1 MPATDEYISLRGLPI
16 NLLQPEYSVRGKHY
30 FFKVVGFTSRGSGS
44 QKKYYKILQYYEKTN
59 DDNNSIQLVEKYA
72 SKRYWFPNGVPDS
85 TNGYFPA
92 PEYEENDENST
103 FKASK
108 GPSPKPESVRDQYRV
123 SSTPS
128 SASQFRRV
136 EEALSLDFNYGD
148 TKIFAGKQYRTT
160 AKTVSWESLRAYDPS
175 KMIANPYR
183 SPNIQLWTLLPTD
196 DQYDYVNSLGF
207 IIIRHFW
214 WHPIHEKFYPVPD
227 SLNIGQVA
235 RVSARS
241 ATAVVDYVVD
251 NILGYPAPSMRVGS
265 EGFVQALT
273 NGALGLIPSGQ
284 IGFAESIRVA
294 IVQYLVSKGI
304 SPESAANLVK
314 EAYEYRNVTIGGGK
328 GKSGGR
334 KDDGT
339 SPQSPKRTVTVRNPL
354 FGNRIEPSSGAA
366 ISLPQIVQQYRTPP
380 YNTPITRRHI
390 FKFPPNQIQYGNV
403 GSEWVD
409 IERAGNVPLVDWKQY
424 KLLQVSFSFLLAYD
438 DDGSFTTI
446 QNRPEITFSI
456 DDQIRNLREIAS
468 APYPVYLLGFDDM
481 MKNQVRFP
489 FTGGRG
495 IEFVITDMSFSS
507 LYRTTEGSINRA
519 QCDITLREVPIETV
533 SLIDFPLLRFPGD
546 KPKPDEELKEEN
558 SDPRYSQT
566 SAYFR
571 TAGAAAVA
579 ATTTA
584 TSPGATLVGE

>member
-1 MPATDEYISLRGLPI
+1 MAVGDFISLRGQPI
-16 NLLQPEYSVRGKHY
+16 NLLQVEYSTKGHHY
-30 FFKVVGFTSRGSGS
+30 FFRIHSYTSQGSGS
-44 QKKYYKILQYYEKTN
+44 LKKYYPIYQYYEKIN
-59 DDNNSIQLVEKYA
+59 DDNNTVRPVEKYA
-72 SKRYWFPNGVPDS
+72 SKLFWFPNGMPDPE
-85 TNGYFPA
+85 NGYWPA
-92 PEYEENDENST
+92 PEYTAGAENSPV
-103 FKASK
+103 KNSK
-108 GPSPKPESVRDQYRV
+108 GPKPKPETVRDQYRI
-123 SSTPS
+123 STTPS

-136 EEALSLDFNYGD
+136 EEALTLDFNYGD
-148 TKIFAGKQYRTT
+148 TKVFAGKQYRTT
-160 AKTVSWESLRAYDPS
+160 AKTVSWEVLKSYDPS
-175 KMIANPYR
+175 KMLSNPYR

-196 DQYDYVNSLGF
+196 EQYDYVNSLGF

-241 ATAVVDYVVD
+241 ATAVVEYVVD

-273 NGALGLIPSGQ
+273 NGALGLIPAGQ

-314 EAYEYRNVTIGGGK
+314 EAYEYRNITVGGAK

-334 KDDGT
+334 KDNGN
-339 SPQSPKRTVTVRNPL
+339 SPQSPSRTVTVRNPL
-354 FGNRIEPSSGAA
+354 LGNRIEPGFGATV
-366 ISLPQIVQQYRTPP
+366 SLPQIVQQYRTAPN
-380 YNTPITRRHI
+380 NTPITRRHI
-390 FKFPPNQIQYGNV
+390 FKFPPNQIQYGNI

-409 IERAGNVPLVDWKQY
+409 IERAGNIPLVDWKQY

-438 DDGSFTTI
+438 DDGRFTTI

-495 IEFVITDMSFSS
+495 VEFVVTDFSISS

-519 QCDITLREVPIETV
+519 QCDITLREIPIETV

-558 SDPRYSQT
+558 SEPRYSET
-566 SAYFR
+566 SNYFR
-571 TAGAAAVA
+571 QAGAAAIA
-579 ATTTA
+579 ATTIG
-584 TSPGATLVGE
+584 TSPGATMDGS